1 MKKYSSQ
8 IVVATVC
15 ALLGFLLSYQFK
27 LLNSEERK
35 LVNNPNV
42 QQDITKEISQLTKE
56 KEEYEKKNNELM
68 NQIKVY
74 EESATNENAVAKEL
88 KNQLDNT
95 RLLIGSVDVT
105 GPGVILYLNPK
116 TNVFSSNMVASY
128 ITDRELTYLVNELFF
143 AGAEAVSI
151 NNKRITLQTGIKS
164 SSGGTQILINDERIS
179 PKETITIKA
188 IGNKSALMGGLNFHG
203 VLDYESL
210 AYYEKKLE
218 ESDDVEIPKY
228 NKLYKYEYIKPVQ

>member
-8 IVVATVC
+8 IAIAIVC

-56 KEEYEKKNNELM
+56 KEEYEKKNDELM
-68 NQIKVY
+68 EQIKVY
-74 EESATNENAVAKEL
+74 EESATNEDAVAKEL
-88 KNQLDNT
+88 KNQLDDT
-95 RLLIGSVDVT
+95 RLLIGSVDVS

-128 ITDRELTYLVNELFF
+128 LTDREITYLVNELFF

-164 SSGGTQILINDERIS
+164 SSGGSQILVNDERIS

-188 IGNKSALMGGLNFHG
+188 IGNKDVLMGGLNFHG

-218 ESDDVEIPKY
+218 ESDSVEIPKY
-228 NKLYKYEYIKPVQ
+228 NKLYKYEYIKPVE

>member
-8 IVVATVC
+8 IAVATVC

-105 GPGVILYLNPK
+105 GPGIILYLNPK

-164 SSGGTQILINDERIS
+164 SSGGSQILINDERIS
-179 PKETITIKA
+179 
-188 IGNKSALMGGLNFHG
+188 L
-203 VLDYESL
+203 
-210 AYYEKKLE
+210 KKL
-218 ESDDVEIPKY
+218 
-228 NKLYKYEYIKPVQ
+228 L

>member
-8 IVVATVC
+8 IAIAIVC

-56 KEEYEKKNNELM
+56 KEEYEKKNDELM

-74 EESATNENAVAKEL
+74 EESATNEDAVAKEL
-88 KNQLDNT
+88 KNQLDDT
-95 RLLIGSVDVT
+95 RLLIGSVNVT

-128 ITDRELTYLVNELFF
+128 LTDREITYLVNELFF

-151 NNKRITLQTGIKS
+151 NDKRVTLQTGIKS
-164 SSGGTQILINDERIS
+164 SSGGSQILINDERIS
-179 PKETITIKA
+179 PKETIKIKA
-188 IGNKSALMGGLNFHG
+188 IGNKDVLMGGLNFHG

-218 ESDDVEIPKY
+218 QSDSIEIPKY
-228 NKLYKYEYIKPVQ
+228 NKLYKYEYIKPVE